1 MYLRRLHSFLL
12 DSRRRCDD
20 GDDGDDGNGD
30 ACTGLLARMVG
41 SLQSEYRPYFLFGSG
56 SNERNQLLLRS
67 PGTTTDGCTERND
80 DDDDN
85 YDYDDGVDDLFS
97 NEEGVHELTE
107 MLLVVPRSRGVDDND
122 KGDAAFEANGG
133 DSSSSSSNA
142 LKNASRDDDPRSL
155 HAGGGHSALLTH
167 GGDLYLWGSNDAGQ
181 LGRPRMDTKMGSIR
195 KSTGG
200 EGSTA
205 KAPSSPCPLSRI
217 VVPSLSDIMV
227 EAAALGHAHTLVIE
241 KDTGRLFGFGDD
253 GRGQVSG
260 CATAADPYSCHAP
273 RTTPSLGLSSEE
285 GFVRAAA
292 GLFHSAAI
300 TRLTGEL
307 ITWGCGRFGQC
318 LRPMAALT
326 GEKGEGRGGVGTSH
340 ENEAVALGASTVGR
354 WRPPDGSKLVQVA
367 CGRRHTV
374 VLDEYG
380 RVWTL
385 GDNKHGQLGRSS
397 SMAKRGTLSNAEPQL
412 VDGPLGEVNSG
423 CFAICSGWSH
433 ILALTRDGIG
443 HRAVTLHGWGR
454 NDKGQ
459 LGIRSLQDQVLAPR
473 ALEPMLDSERAH
485 ISDGGTISIQ
495 AACCGA
501 ESSHILDVNGKVY
514 STGWNEH
521 GNLAVGHVGN
531 DVGGEHSVTWMA
543 ASGAGVVAPPPT
555 EATGKLIAAGGA
567 HLIAMA
573 V

>member
-1 MYLRRLHSFLL
+1 
-12 DSRRRCDD
+12 
-20 GDDGDDGNGD
+20 
-30 ACTGLLARMVG
+30 MVG

-56 SNERNQLLLRS
+56 SNERNQLLLRL
-67 PGTTTDGCTERND
+67 PGTTTDGYTERSGD
-80 DDDDN
+80 DDDD
-85 YDYDDGVDDLFS
+85 YYYDDGVDDSFS

-107 MLLVVPRSRGVDDND
+107 MLLVVPRRHRGVGDND

-133 DSSSSSSNA
+133 DSSSSSTNA
-142 LKNASRDDDPRSL
+142 RENASRDDDPRSL

-167 GGDLYLWGSNDAGQ
+167 GGDLYLWGWNDAGQ
-181 LGRPRMDTKMGSIR
+181 LGRPRTDTTTASIR

-205 KAPSSPCPLSRI
+205 NAPSFPCPLSNI

-340 ENEAVALGASTVGR
+340 ENEAVALDASTVGR

-521 GNLAVGHVGN
+521 GNLAVGRVGN